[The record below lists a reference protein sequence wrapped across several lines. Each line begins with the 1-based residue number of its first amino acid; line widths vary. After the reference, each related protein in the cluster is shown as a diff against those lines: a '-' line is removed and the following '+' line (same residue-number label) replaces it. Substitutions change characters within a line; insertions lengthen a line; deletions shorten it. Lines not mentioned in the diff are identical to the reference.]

1 MRNVIK
7 TIASL
12 FLVYYFLICFLP
24 QVAARIFGG

>member
-1 MRNVIK
+1 MRKVLK

-12 FLVYYFLICFLP
+12 FLLYYFLICFLP